1 MLSPQNKVI
10 DLTQYDIVIVCDKNN
25 NKLVNYLKTDIESFN
40 KRVYLSNKILDTNK
54 LQIITSYKFF
64 KTLDKDIIDN
74 YIIYN
79 FDNQIY
85 DIKQIYYLNAKLI
98 IDNTRNNYN
107 KLSQNIK
114 NITKI
119 NLLPISSDIINDN
132 NSEYDHDII
141 FIGQQSSRRQ
151 GVLAELQ
158 KKYKIK
164 IVYNILDLEHAEL
177 INKTKIILILNEN
190 INDNINFAELNQLLS
205 YNKLIICEKSIQY
218 NPNETLLYK
227 DDVLFIDHI
236 SDNILDQLTFNIDIC
251 LKNHSYYIEN
261 LNFIRQNTI
270 QNLYNNYI
278 YSLKTNLISL
288 DLVDYKCVDIDV
300 SKQIICLYH
309 KEDEDRL
316 NIFKK
321 INVKFDENISY
332 FDMIKNKNNNTELL
346 LSYKIL
352 FNNFLKSNKNYLITC
367 NINCILPQTLNKFIN
382 KVLNYMKSN
391 NINIFVGNVDKFF
404 DVEILKYDLVDMT
417 KYTYFNNSHNINNIF
432 NLFNI
437 YSRNIVEEI
446 INKDKNTNTNTNKN
460 TNSTYQMNMIT
471 SDTQLFVNII

>member
-25 NKLVNYLKTDIESFN
+25 NKLINYLKTDIESFN

-64 KTLDKDIIDN
+64 QILDNDIIDN

-132 NSEYDHDII
+132 NSEYDYDII
-141 FIGQQSSRRQ
+141 CIGQQSERRQ

-164 IVYNILDLEHAEL
+164 IVYNILDSEHYEL

-218 NPNETLLYK
+218 NLNEMLLYK

-261 LNFIRQNTI
+261 VNFIRQNTI

-288 DLVDYKCVDIDV
+288 DLVDYKCIDVDV

-309 KEDEDRL
+309 KEDEDKL

-321 INVKFDENISY
+321 FNVKFDENISY

-404 DVEILKYDLVDMT
+404 DVEILKYDTLDMT

-446 INKDKNTNTNTNKN
+446 INKDKNKN

-471 SDTQLFVNII
+471 SDAQLFVNII

>member
-25 NKLVNYLKTDIESFN
+25 NKLINYLKKDIESFN

-107 KLSQNIK
+107 KLSENIK
-114 NITKI
+114 KITKI

-132 NSEYDHDII
+132 NSDYDHDII

-151 GVLAELQ
+151 GILEELQ

-164 IVYNILDLEHAEL
+164 IVYNILDSEQNDL

-236 SDNILDQLTFNIDIC
+236 SDNILDRITFNIDIC

-288 DLVDYKCVDIDV
+288 DLVDYKCVDVDV
-300 SKQIICLYH
+300 SKQIICVYH
-309 KEDEDRL
+309 NEDEDRL

-321 INVKFDENISY
+321 FNVKFDENISY
-332 FDMIKNKNNNTELL
+332 FDMIKNKNNNNELL

-404 DVEILKYDLVDMT
+404 DVEILKYDTVDMT

-432 NLFNI
+432 GLFNI

-446 INKDKNTNTNTNKN
+446 INKDTKKN

-471 SDTQLFVNII
+471 SDSQLFVNII